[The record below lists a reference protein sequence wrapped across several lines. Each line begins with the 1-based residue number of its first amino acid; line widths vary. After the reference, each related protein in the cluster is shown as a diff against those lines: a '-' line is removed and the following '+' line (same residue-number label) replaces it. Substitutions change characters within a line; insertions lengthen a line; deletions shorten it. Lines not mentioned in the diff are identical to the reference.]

1 MKKHYTSFF
10 KAKLHTSKLVL
21 IFAGLLTFNNLKAQ
35 VYCSAAALFTGDDEI
50 FNVTFASMSNT
61 TTCTSIGGPGSS
73 VSLYNNYTTLVP
85 APVVSLGMNY
95 PLSVTV
101 GMCGTFG
108 YSGIVRVW
116 IDWNQD
122 GDFFDTG
129 EEVYTSPYTAFPV
142 AGAVVSAAGGV
153 TIPITALPG
162 VTRMRVMESETSVA
176 PTPCTNPF
184 WGEVED
190 YNINILL
197 PSPLDLGV
205 SAIVKPTS
213 LRECFGNDT
222 IVARVTN
229 YGSAIA
235 NFATNPTTVTVK
247 TSGAV
252 VGTYTVAVS
261 SGTLGTFS
269 SRDYTVTNTFNMN
282 TVGLY
287 NFKGYTRVI
296 GDGAAINDTVVSSI
310 NKVPYFTTTISPND
324 SVCLG
329 VPVLL
334 NSNYKAIKK
343 VGNGLLTNL
352 AYTFPTPYGNFDW
365 GSKHQFLILASE
377 LTAAGLNA
385 GNFTTIGFNTTNLN
399 ASAALTNYNMSMAS
413 TTVTSITSFTT
424 AGLTTYFSVASYT
437 PVLGLNTH
445 TLSSAFVWDGV
456 SNIILETCFNNSSF
470 SNNVSVQQSATP
482 FISSVWYSADISGVC
497 TTLSSTSLA
506 SQRPNIYFGQ
516 PAVVTYSWSPA
527 IGLSSAS
534 VSNPTANL
542 LASQNYTV
550 SANKSGC
557 TSYDL
562 VNIHIKPTP
571 TPSLG
576 NDTSVCVLPLM
587 LNASTSAASFLWSTG
602 AITSTINVSTY
613 GNYWVRG
620 TNSNGCSNTD
630 SVIVTVGVFPIVT
643 LGSDTTFCSGK
654 TVTLYAGNPGS
665 TYLWSTGATTS
676 TLSVGTPGTYS
687 VIVTNTTSCQKSDV
701 INVTSRPTPSVSL
714 IFGGQTRFCPTETTR
729 LLTEGTPSG
738 GTYIGSGVSGTNFN
752 PNAAGQGTYLI
763 FYSYTAANGCSGL
776 GKDTLIVNACVGV
789 DEIES
794 TLGLN
799 VYPNPN
805 SGLFTLE
812 INASSDINAQISVM
826 SIDGRLVYEDKAEGN
841 IFVTKSIDIS
851 ELSNGIYYLTVNTKD
866 AKRTYK
872 ILKQ

>member
-1 MKKHYTSFF
+1 MKKHYISFF

-21 IFAGLLTFNNLKAQ
+21 IFAGLLTFNNLKSQ

-50 FNVTFASMSNT
+50 FNVTFASMSNS

-73 VSLYNNYTTLVP
+73 LSLYNDYTTLVP
-85 APVVSLGMNY
+85 APVVSLGMTY

-101 GMCGTFG
+101 GMCGSFG

-122 GDFFDTG
+122 GDWLDVG
-129 EEVYTSPYTAFPV
+129 EEVYTSAYTAFPV
-142 AGAVVSAAGGV
+142 AGSVVSAAGGI

-162 VTRMRVMESETSVA
+162 VTRMRVMEVESSIA

-190 YNINILL
+190 YNINILT

-205 SAIVKPTS
+205 STIVKPTS
-213 LRECFGNDT
+213 LRECFGVDT

-247 TSGAV
+247 TTGAV

-261 SGTLGTFS
+261 SGTLATFS
-269 SRDYTVTNTFNMN
+269 SRDYTVTNIFNMN

-287 NFKGYTRVI
+287 NFKGYTTVT

-310 NKVPYFTTTISPND
+310 NKVPYFTTTIAPND
-324 SVCLG
+324 TVCLG

-334 NSNYKAIKK
+334 NSSYKAIKK
-343 VGNGLLTNL
+343 VGNGLLTNS
-352 AYTFPTPYGNFDW
+352 AFTFPSPYGNFDW

-385 GNFTTIGFNTTNLN
+385 GNFTTIGFNATNLN
-399 ASAALTNYNMSMAS
+399 ACAALTNYNMSMAS
-413 TTVTSITSFTT
+413 TTVTSITSFTNS
-424 AGLTTYFSVASYT
+424 GLTTYFSVASYT
-437 PVLGLNTH
+437 PVLGINTH
-445 TLSSAFVWDGV
+445 TLSSPFVWDGV
-456 SNIILETCFNNSSF
+456 SNIILQTCFNNSSF
-470 SNNVSVQQSATP
+470 SNNVSIQQSATP
-482 FISSVWYSADISGVC
+482 FSSSVWYNADVSGVC
-497 TTLSSTSLA
+497 TTTTSTSLA

-534 VSNPTANL
+534 VSNPTAIL
-542 LASQNYTV
+542 SASQNYTV

-562 VNIHIKPTP
+562 VNIFIKPTP

-576 NDTSVCVLPLM
+576 GDTSVCVLPLT
-587 LNASTSAASFLWSTG
+587 LSAGTSAASFLWSTG
-602 AITSTINVSTY
+602 AITSTINVSTF
-613 GNYWVRG
+613 GNYWVKG

-630 SVIVTVGVFPIVT
+630 SIVVSVGVFPIVT
-643 LGSDTTFCSGK
+643 LGSDTSFCSGK

-676 TLSVGTPGTYS
+676 TLAVGTPGTYS

-714 IFGGQTRFCPTETTR
+714 VFGGQTRFCPTEAAR
-729 LLTEGTPSG
+729 VLTEGSPAG

-752 PNAAGQGTYLI
+752 PTIAGQGTYLI
-763 FYSYTAANGCSGL
+763 YYSYTASNGCAGL

-789 DEIES
+789 DELES
-794 TLGLN
+794 NLGLN
-799 VYPNPN
+799 VYPNPS
-805 SGLFTLE
+805 SGLFTVE

-841 IFVTKSIDIS
+841 VLVTKSIDIS
-851 ELSNGIYYLTVNTKD
+851 ELANGIYYLIVNTKD

-872 ILKQ
+872 VLKQ